1 MENTCLQQ
9 ETRGLRI
16 FGKEYINSYFSNNIE
31 KNIFVTS
38 LAREFGESDGEIN
51 VMTISNDLLI
61 VRIET
66 EEQILSRLYRK
77 DGKYINLSN
86 DSNNTDLAIKM
97 LSVIKNNKIE
107 YNEPEEV
114 FPDNFGK
121 YVKSVKDFIMPNKT
135 LKMIQDY
142 MYSGVNVL
150 MKGGPG
156 TGKTD
161 FPQRLAEEL
170 NMRSLV
176 IDCGTIKTPQDWFG
190 TREYVEGEGTS
201 FVPSEL
207 VRYLQQPSIIIL
219 DEINRTT
226 PDCHNSIFRILDG
239 NRKVHILPLKKTIE
253 VHPHCI
259 IMATMNEGRSH
270 TGTYMLDS
278 AITDRFESFTL
289 EIPNENQITRLLSKR
304 NPEVNLQYLKAIAK
318 ITHKLNSLYNNEDLN
333 VQVGL
338 RPAISSALLVAKDNK
353 FMDVLFQTFVGRF
366 SSEGGS
372 DSEATLVKQAI
383 SGIVSQQLLNS
394 KNCDLLDSN
403 DEIDNTPD
411 NENY

>member
-9 ETRGLRI
+9 ESRGLRI

-66 EEQILSRLYRK
+66 EDQILSRLYRK

-107 YNEPEEV
+107 YIEPEEI

-142 MYSGVNVL
+142 MYSGINVL

-170 NMRSLV
+170 NMKSLV

-289 EIPNENQITRLLSKR
+289 EIPTENQIAKLLSKR
-304 NPEVNLQYLKAIAK
+304 NPDVNMQYLTMIAK

-338 RPAISSALLVAKDNK
+338 RPAISSTLLLARDNK
-353 FMDVLFQTFVGRF
+353 FMDVLFQAFVSRF
-366 SSEGGS
+366 SSEGGA

-383 SGIVSQQLLNS
+383 TGIVPQELLNS
-394 KNCDLLDSN
+394 TNSDLLNSN
-403 DEIDNTPD
+403 SNSKQKED
-411 NENY
+411 

>member
-9 ETRGLRI
+9 ESRGLRI

-66 EEQILSRLYRK
+66 EDQILSRLYRK

-86 DSNNTDLAIKM
+86 DLNNTDLAIKM

-107 YNEPEEV
+107 YIEPEEI

-142 MYSGVNVL
+142 MYSGINVL

-170 NMRSLV
+170 NMKSLI

-289 EIPNENQITRLLSKR
+289 EIPTENQIAKLLSKR
-304 NPEVNLQYLKAIAK
+304 NPDVNMQYLTMIAK

-338 RPAISSALLVAKDNK
+338 RPAISSTLLLARDNK
-353 FMDVLFQTFVGRF
+353 FMDVLFQAFVSRF
-366 SSEGGS
+366 SSEGGA

-383 SGIVSQQLLNS
+383 TGIVPQELLNS
-394 KNCDLLDSN
+394 TNSDLLNSN
-403 DEIDNTPD
+403 SNSKQKED
-411 NENY
+411 